1 MTQVVF
7 PLHGGGSLPL
17 LGNPNHIELIQHLR
31 QLSQNWEAP
40 KQILVIS
47 GHWETSVI
55 QITHH
60 SNPLLLYDYKALVFS
75 YLISITNRQC
85 GNSTTEFGSAYYH
98 SNDTIGTAGYAGIF
112 LYSLCRFSNRVNT
125 I

>member
-7 PLHGGGSLPL
+7 PSYGGDSQPL

-60 SNPLLLYDYKALVFS
+60 SNPPLLYDYSGFPEQS
-75 YLISITNRQC
+75 YHLDYSVP
-85 GNSTTEFGSAYYH
+85 GSP
-98 SNDTIGTAGYAGIF
+98 
-112 LYSLCRFSNRVNT
+112 
-125 I
+125 